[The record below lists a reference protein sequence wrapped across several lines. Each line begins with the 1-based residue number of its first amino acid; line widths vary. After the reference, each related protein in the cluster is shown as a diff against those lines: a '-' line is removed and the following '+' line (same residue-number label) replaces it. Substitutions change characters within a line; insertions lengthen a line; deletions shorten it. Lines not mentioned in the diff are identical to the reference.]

1 MINTCT
7 LNVPEIGI
15 VRFEPSHR
23 AKRINVTVTA
33 YRGIRVA
40 VPSRITLKQAMSFVK
55 TKQEWIQKNL
65 VKTQQQ
71 EAIFKHS
78 AFASLEMNESETKA
92 KLKNR
97 LAELAALYGFSYKRV
112 FVRRQK
118 TRWGSCSEK
127 NNINLN
133 LRILLLPL
141 SLQDYV
147 LLHELVHTRIKNHGQ
162 DFWRELDRLVGDAK
176 GLRRRL
182 RRYPL

>member
-1 MINTCT
+1 VIKTCSI
-7 LNVPEIGI
+7 NVPEIGI
-15 VRFEPSHR
+15 VRFVPSRR
-23 AKRINVTVTA
+23 ALRINVTVVA

-40 VPSRITLKQAMSFVK
+40 VPSRNTVKQALRFVK
-55 TKQEWIQKNL
+55 AKKSWIQKSL
-65 VKTQQQ
+65 AKTQLQ
-71 EAIFKHS
+71 EANFNHLT
-78 AFASLEMNESETKA
+78 FASLGMNESEAKTK
-92 KLKNR
+92 LRNR
-97 LAELAALYGFSYKRV
+97 LAELASLYGFTYNRV

-141 SLQDYV
+141 MLQDYV
-147 LLHELVHTRIKNHGQ
+147 LLHELVHTRIKNHSQ
-162 DFWRELDRLVGDAK
+162 EFWRELDSLVGDAK